1 MAPLPTITFS
11 TDDASELQAL
21 AKTIVAA
28 NLNRYENFSDV
39 DPSTWTLVKS
49 RSQMR
54 LYAERRWN
62 RLHSIIQRD
71 PATDP
76 ELQVMLCI
84 GSNPGT
90 MEDTMSR
97 ISNPDINPALS
108 KTIFA
113 TDIDRSVVLSTIQ
126 APTLNE
132 PFNSVKVK
140 WMELDV
146 RRRAMGFIR
155 NRDYVYIEAS
165 GVENL
170 PGNDRV
176 GYYLMHSVDI
186 LQAPTIS
193 GRIRGKLSV
202 CFFFHQENAN
212 SVAVYAV
219 WMLNPMNEQAR
230 RVIVP
235 HFAQMILS
243 LFTTSGINDGKMK
256 QLRDTLGKSYSELN
270 TLRGVRLTTPYFT
283 CVTCSKRLWAI
294 GKFTSQHNTC
304 KSCLGH
310 ICSSCRIE
318 KKPKF
323 LTSNLKKTTRNMT
336 LCLSC
341 LDGMITAE
349 EPKLAK
355 TKNPKN
361 GAGLLRRMCHSV
373 RTAKSPGW
381 AIRKS
386 SGSASFS
393 GLA

>member
-1 MAPLPTITFS
+1 MAPFPPIS
-11 TDDASELQAL
+11 ISSGDANELQAL

-28 NLNRYENFSDV
+28 NLNRFEKFSDV
-39 DPSTWTLVKS
+39 DPSAWNLVKS
-49 RSQMR
+49 KEQMR

-62 RLHSIIQRD
+62 RLPSIIQRD
-71 PATDP
+71 TTTDS
-76 ELQVMLCI
+76 ELQVMLCV
-84 GSNPGT
+84 GSTPGT
-90 MEDTMSR
+90 MESVMSKM
-97 ISNPDINPALS
+97 SNPEINPALS

-113 TDIDRSVVLSTIQ
+113 TDIDRSTVLSTIQ
-126 APTLNE
+126 SPTLKE
-132 PFNSVKVK
+132 PFNSVKIK

-146 RRRAMGFIR
+146 RRRAMGFIK

-170 PGNDRV
+170 GNTRV
-176 GYYLMHSVDI
+176 GYYLMHSVDV
-186 LQAPTIS
+186 LQAPSLS
-193 GRIRGKLSV
+193 GRIRGELSV
-202 CFFFHQENAN
+202 CFFFRQENTN
-212 SVAVYAV
+212 SVAVNGV

-235 HFAQMILS
+235 HFAQMMLS
-243 LFTTSGINDGKMK
+243 LFTTSSTDGKMK
-256 QLRDTLGKSYSELN
+256 KLKDTLGKSYTELN
-270 TLRGVRLTTPYFT
+270 TLRGVKLSTPYFT

-294 GKFTSQHNTC
+294 GKFTSQHDTC
-304 KSCLGH
+304 NSCLGH
-310 ICSSCRIE
+310 ICNSCRID

-323 LTSNLKKTTRNMT
+323 LTSDLKETTKDMT

-355 TKNPKN
+355 KNQRH

-373 RTAKSPGW
+373 RSVKSPGW